1 LKQQE
6 NIGNLVLATGKL
18 KDTIDSEVI
27 QRKESFME
35 MKQQLMDESKSLQSQ
50 INSLSIKIF
59 KIAAIISISLPIL
72 FYIIT
77 EIIKKYVL

>member
-1 LKQQE
+1 MKQQE